1 MGGAPCRRA
10 GVSEHRVPVANHR
23 DALFRFIQRRV
34 RDAALSED
42 LVQDTFVRF
51 LGRQGS
57 PAADVGALMRR
68 IALNLVRDHF
78 RAGARRAF
86 EPLDTDQPAE
96 TATPEETLMFR
107 ERAERFGRILDA
119 MPPLQRDVFI
129 HRRLH
134 GLSSKETAA
143 RLGLTP
149 AAVDAHVARALVAL
163 EKGLRNRKEGQR

>member
-1 MGGAPCRRA
+1 M
-10 GVSEHRVPVANHR
+10 SENQVASHR

-34 RDAALSED
+34 RNAALSED
-42 LVQDTFVRF
+42 IVQDTFVRF

-78 RAGARRAF
+78 RAGARREF
-86 EPLDTDQPAE
+86 EPVDAEHPAQ
-96 TATPEETLMFR
+96 TGTPEEHLMFR

-119 MPPLQRDVFI
+119 MPALQREVFV

-134 GLSSKETAA
+134 GLSSKETAR

-149 AAVDAHVARALVAL
+149 AAVDAHVARALAAL
-163 EKGLRNRKEGQR
+163 DKGLRGAKGGRR

>member
-1 MGGAPCRRA
+1 M
-10 GVSEHRVPVANHR
+10 SENRVPVASHR

-34 RDAALSED
+34 RDAAVSED
-42 LVQDTFVRF
+42 IVQDTFVRY

-57 PAADVGALMRR
+57 PAADTLALMRR

-86 EPLDTDQPAE
+86 EPVDAEHPADTE
-96 TATPEETLMFR
+96 TPEDSLMFR
-107 ERAERFGRILDA
+107 ERAERFGRILAA

-134 GLSSKETAA
+134 GLSSKDTAQ

-163 EKGLRNRKEGQR
+163 EKGLGPKTGGRR

>member
-1 MGGAPCRRA
+1 MAARHVEA
-10 GVSEHRVPVANHR
+10 GVSENRVHVASHR

-34 RDAALSED
+34 RNPAVSED
-42 LVQDTFVRF
+42 IVQDTFVRF

-78 RAGARRAF
+78 RADARRAY
-86 EPLDTDQPAE
+86 EPVDDTHPAE
-96 TATPEETLMFR
+96 SGSPEDLLMFR
-107 ERAERFGRILDA
+107 QRAERFGRILDA
-119 MPPLQRDVFI
+119 MPSLQRDVFI

-134 GLSSKETAA
+134 GLSSKETAE

-149 AAVDAHVARALVAL
+149 AAVDAHVARALVTL
-163 EKGLRNRKEGQR
+163 EKGLRGRKGDRR

>member
-1 MGGAPCRRA
+1 M
-10 GVSEHRVPVANHR
+10 SENRVHVASHR

-34 RDAALSED
+34 RNATVSED
-42 LVQDTFVRF
+42 IVQDTFVRF
-51 LGRQGS
+51 LGRRGS

-78 RAGARRAF
+78 RASARRTF
-86 EPLDTDQPAE
+86 EPVDETHQADTDS
-96 TATPEETLMFR
+96 PEDILMFR
-107 ERAERFGRILDA
+107 ERAERFSRIVDA
-119 MPPLQRDVFI
+119 MPRLQRDVFV

-134 GLSSKETAA
+134 GLSSKETAE

-163 EKGLRNRKEGQR
+163 EKGLRGRRGDIR